1 MSKEAEA
8 PAPELKYGQLP
19 SEEIQQKVVRE
30 VLEKVNGLAYLM
42 RRNFDNNKIDD
53 ALKYATLM
61 LEEMKINTLSPIHYN
76 ELYQVVLSELT
87 ILKDYFNDS
96 NFFTDRRIAELYEI
110 LQYTPS
116 IVARLYLLFTIAP
129 AFVKRGH
136 AKANDIMRD
145 LIEMA
150 RGVQHPTRA
159 LFLRHFMLHILKEI
173 LPDGQREGG
182 TIEDTLHFIL
192 ENFKQM
198 NVLWVRLEFSLDTK
212 TIEERK
218 LQRSQ
223 LKQLVGHNIQRISDL
238 RGLDVAHYKEIVL
251 PCIVEQTKACGE
263 PLAQY
268 YIIESITQVFP
279 VEFHIE
285 TLDILFNLLQHL
297 DDDVNTLALVTN
309 IIQRLQTFCR
319 SDSNA
324 INTVRLVAV
333 QIYSLLHADQKFA
346 LEDTLDM
353 LGTLLNFT
361 LEADA
366 SNFDNVNAIFKLVE
380 GHIEDIAGESR
391 LDSVSVSRKLCFF
404 LVTPLREMKD
414 ASMIFD
420 LEYFPILVNRLRFL
434 DRKAIALEVCKG
446 FARTEAYITD
456 VDNMKAFFN
465 IEQVLLKR
473 ADDYEKDPD
482 GEPLSV
488 ALSNVG
494 RVFHLIR
501 DRKDLDN
508 TFSLLT
514 SISAAL
520 QTFDP
525 EVKEAL
531 YLPFGEDLLR
541 VAVEINQ
548 TQGCQ
553 TTVRGVLQQ
562 VYILLT
568 QNDPPAIPSF
578 WLFVEAALISDR
590 YGTEGITTEFFTNAL
605 RIWKEGMIDSNIR
618 FRMLLS
624 MIRTAT
630 QLLNVTPN
638 TYSSITSELCSC
650 AGGLLAKEQQAEA
663 HLLCAHMF
671 NVDRKGAGNEDDNE
685 EEEDDGSAF
694 MNPMK
699 VKNCLVRA
707 LKAASQMMDKKDML
721 PWFYKVLAEAIYFIE
736 KGVDI
741 PIDWFNA
748 LTNQIDQEHQNLGS
762 DLENKLTEQ
771 AKKFYINTVA
781 HKNKVIQTK

>member
-1 MSKEAEA
+1 MSKEPEQAT
-8 PAPELKYGQLP
+8 PELKYGQLP
-19 SEEIQQKVVRE
+19 TEEVQQRIVKE
-30 VLEKVNGLAYLM
+30 VLEKISGLAYLV
-42 RRNFDNNKIDD
+42 RRRFDNNEVDE

-61 LEEMKINTLSPIHYN
+61 LQEMSINTLSPIHYN
-76 ELYQVVLSELT
+76 ELYQVVLSELSV
-87 ILKDYFNDS
+87 LKDTFNDKQLFS
-96 NFFTDRRIAELYEI
+96 DRRVAELYEI

-129 AFVKRGH
+129 AFIKRGH
-136 AKANDIMRD
+136 AKANDVMRD

-159 LFLRHFMLHILKEI
+159 LFLRHFLLHILKDI
-173 LPDGQREGG
+173 LPDGQKEGG
-182 TIEDTLHFIL
+182 TIEDTLKFIL

-212 TIEERK
+212 TEEERK

-223 LKQLVGHNIQRISDL
+223 LKQLVGHNMQRISDL

-251 PCIVEQTKACGE
+251 PCIVEQTKACHE
-263 PLAQY
+263 ALAQY

-285 TLDILFNLLQHL
+285 TLDVLFNLLQHL
-297 DDDVNTLALVTN
+297 EDNVNTLGLVTN
-309 IIQRLQTFCR
+309 IIQRLQTFCKK
-319 SDSNA
+319 DENA

-333 QIYSLLHADQKFA
+333 QIYSLLHAGQQFA
-346 LEDTLDM
+346 LEDTLEM

-366 SNFDNVNAIFKLVE
+366 TNFDNVNAILKLVE
-380 GHIEDIAGESR
+380 NHIESIAGESR
-391 LDSVSVSRKLCFF
+391 LDSVNVSRKLRYF
-404 LVTPLREMKD
+404 LVKPLREMKD

-420 LEYFPILVNRLRFL
+420 LEYFPILVNRLRYL

-446 FARTEAYITD
+446 FARTEAYISD
-456 VDNMKAFFN
+456 VESMKAFFN
-465 IEQVLLKR
+465 IEQVLLKK
-473 ADDYEKDPD
+473 ADDFEKDPD

-501 DRKDLDN
+501 DKKNLDN
-508 TFSLLT
+508 TFALLT

-520 QTFDP
+520 QQFDP
-525 EVKEAL
+525 EVKESL

-541 VAVEINQ
+541 IAVEIDQNQ
-548 TQGCQ
+548 SCQ

-605 RIWKEGMIDSNIR
+605 RIWKEGMIDGNIR
-618 FRMLLS
+618 FRMLLC

-630 QLLNVTPN
+630 QLMNVTPN

-671 NVDRKGAGNEDDNE
+671 NVERKGSQEENE
-685 EEEDDGSAF
+685 EEDEDDGSAF

-721 PWFYKVLAEAIYFIE
+721 PWFYKVLAQAIYFIE

-762 DLENKLTEQ
+762 ELWNKLTEPT
-771 AKKFYINTVA
+771 KRFYINTIN
-781 HKNKVIQTK
+781 HKNSVIKSE